1 MFKRNKVI
9 GKAVIEYR
17 GNLEYDISVNGEIPI
32 TAILVQQLI
41 EDLQELGVPKEEF
54 MENFNKYWDAIAN
67 GGENNG

>member
-9 GKAVIEYR
+9 GKAVIKYR
-17 GNLEYDISVNGEIPI
+17 GDLEYDISVNGEIPI

-67 GGENNG
+67 GGEE

>member
-9 GKAVIEYR
+9 GKAVIKYR

-54 MENFNKYWDAIAN
+54 IENFNKYWDVIAN
-67 GGENNG
+67 GGEE

>member
-9 GKAVIEYR
+9 GKAVIKYR

-32 TAILVQQLI
+32 TAIFVQQLI
-41 EDLQELGVPKEEF
+41 EDLQDLGVPKEEF

-67 GGENNG
+67 GGEE

>member
-9 GKAVIEYR
+9 GKAVIKYR
-17 GNLEYDISVNGEIPI
+17 GDLEYDISVNGEIPI

-54 MENFNKYWDAIAN
+54 IENFNKYWDVIAN
-67 GGENNG
+67 GGEE

>member
-9 GKAVIEYR
+9 GKAVIKYR

-41 EDLQELGVPKEEF
+41 EDLQDLGVQKEEF
-54 MENFNKYWDAIAN
+54 IEEFNKYWDAIAN
-67 GGENNG
+67 GGEE

>member
-9 GKAVIEYR
+9 GKAVIKYR

-54 MENFNKYWDAIAN
+54 IENLNKYWDAIAN
-67 GGENNG
+67 GGEE

>member
-9 GKAVIEYR
+9 GKAVIKYR

-41 EDLQELGVPKEEF
+41 EDLQDLGVPKEEF
-54 MENFNKYWDAIAN
+54 IENFNKYWDAIAN
-67 GGENNG
+67 GGEE

>member
-9 GKAVIEYR
+9 GKAVIKYR

-32 TAILVQQLI
+32 TSILIQQLI

-54 MENFNKYWDAIAN
+54 IENFNKYWDVIAN
-67 GGENNG
+67 GGEE

>member
-9 GKAVIEYR
+9 GKAVIKYR

-32 TAILVQQLI
+32 TAILIQQLI

-67 GGENNG
+67 GGEE

>member
-9 GKAVIEYR
+9 GKAVIKYR
-17 GNLEYDISVNGEIPI
+17 GDLEYDISVNGEIPI

-54 MENFNKYWDAIAN
+54 IENFNKYWDGIAN
-67 GGENNG
+67 GGEE

>member
-9 GKAVIEYR
+9 GKAVIKYR

-41 EDLQELGVPKEEF
+41 EDLQDLGVSKEEF
-54 MENFNKYWDAIAN
+54 IENFNKYWDAIAN
-67 GGENNG
+67 GGEE

>member
-9 GKAVIEYR
+9 GKAVIKYR

-41 EDLQELGVPKEEF
+41 EDLQDLGVPKEEF
-54 MENFNKYWDAIAN
+54 IENFNKYWDEIAN
-67 GGENNG
+67 GGEE

>member
-9 GKAVIEYR
+9 GKAVIKYR
-17 GNLEYDISVNGEIPI
+17 GNLEYDISINGEIPI

-54 MENFNKYWDAIAN
+54 IENFNKYWDAIAN
-67 GGENNG
+67 GGEE